1 MACLRRTFWVLGA
14 LMLLH
19 APARAQ
25 NDDAAI
31 RGLLNRLETIV
42 QEGDRSAFGG
52 LLAGTADRERAGE
65 FAELEL
71 RDGATRVVI
80 QERDRQHLQGT
91 LPGNGYRLVVDALI
105 ESGDRARISTI
116 QLDIKKIEDE
126 WFVADQEQLSVVE
139 NLFRLSVNPDK
150 QFNVS
155 NVKIASE
162 DLELTLVEG
171 SVFVIETDRGITG
184 LVFTGRGDMTFRPSP
199 ETEQGQVRI
208 FAGTDTLASRF
219 DVLYVRASDMPSHID
234 LSALSARPVDQRDL
248 RRAQQIFREESPK
261 SFALDLADLTRD
273 TWSLLPGD
281 GDFLTEVRT
290 RRFSALTYSRSRGD
304 AEDVSLFDR
313 RRGRTIAAYASK
325 AKLATRGRFYN
336 EDDLAGYDVLDHEV
350 DVAYTP
356 ERRWLEGR
364 ATLRLRT
371 RTFLGQITLR
381 LAQPLVVQSVYSSD
395 FGRLFHL
402 RVRNQDTVLVN
413 LPAGL
418 PPDVVVA
425 LTVVYAGRLN
435 PQTADQENQQPDRD
449 LVPPGVDSSYLRA
462 EPSFLYS
469 NRSYWHPQ
477 PTISD
482 YATATLRIT
491 VPAAYSCIATGE
503 PAADSPALVPG
514 KEPSQNRKVYTFT
527 AARPARYFS
536 FVVSR
541 LTQPEQSIVEFE
553 RSNESGGGNG
563 AAEPAIFGAYENLEF
578 SMQSQPR
585 QLQRGREVARQA
597 VDIARFYESII
608 GDSPYQSFS
617 LAVLENLLPGGH
629 SPAYFAIVN
638 QPIAGTPVTW
648 RNDPASFQNY
658 PEFFVAHEV
667 AHQWWGH
674 AVGWRNYHEQ
684 WLSEGFAQYFAAL
697 YAQRSRDDDVFR
709 SVMRQMRRWALDES
723 DQGPVYLG
731 YRLGHVKN
739 ESRVFRALVYNKSAV
754 VLHMLRRLIGDDAF
768 FSGIRRFYAESR
780 FRKAGTVD
788 LQAAMEVVTGR
799 SLERFF
805 ERWIY
810 GATLPRLRFSHRIE
824 PADGGQQIVLRI
836 DQDGELFDV
845 PVTVTLQYA
854 DRSVDVVVPV
864 TDRTVEVRVPL
875 EGALRGLEISDD
887 DGTLAEIVETS

>member
-1 MACLRRTFWVLGA
+1 MACLRRTSWLVGA
-14 LMLLH
+14 LLLLSP
-19 APARAQ
+19 PARAQ
-25 NDDAAI
+25 DDDASI

-42 QEGDRSAFGG
+42 QQADRGAFDT
-52 LLAGTADRERAGE
+52 LLAGTADRGRVEE
-65 FAELEL
+65 FADLEL
-71 RDGATRVVI
+71 RDGATKVVI

-91 LPGNGYRLVVDALI
+91 LPGNGYRLVIDAFI
-105 ESGDRARISTI
+105 ESADRARISTI
-116 QLDIKKIEDE
+116 QLDIKKVEDE
-126 WFVADQEQLSVVE
+126 WLVADGEQLSVVD
-139 NLFRLSVNPDK
+139 NLFRLSVTPDK
-150 QFNVS
+150 QFSVA

-162 DLELTLVEG
+162 DLDLTLVEG
-171 SVFVIETDRGITG
+171 SVFVVETDRGITG

-199 ETEQGQVRI
+199 ETEQTQVRI
-208 FAGTDTLASRF
+208 FSGAETLASRF
-219 DVLYVRASDMPSHID
+219 EVLYVRAANMPSHID
-234 LSALSARPVDQRDL
+234 LSALAARPVDQRDL

-261 SFALDLADLTRD
+261 SFALDLPDLTRD
-273 TWSLLPGD
+273 TWSLLPGE
-281 GDFLTEVRT
+281 GDFLAEVRT
-290 RRFSALTYSRSRGD
+290 RRFSALTYSRSRD
-304 AEDVSLFDR
+304 NAEDVSLFDR

-325 AKLATRGRFYN
+325 AKLEARGRFYN

-350 DVAYTP
+350 DVAFTP

-371 RTFLGQITLR
+371 RAFLGQITLR

-435 PQTADQENQQPDRD
+435 PQTADQENQQ
-449 LVPPGVDSSYLRA
+449 VEPPGVDASYLPRA

-477 PTISD
+477 PPVSD

-503 PAADSPALVPG
+503 PAADSPTLVPG
-514 KEPSQNRKVYTFT
+514 KETSQNHKVYTFS

-541 LTQPEQSIVEFE
+541 LTQPETSIVKFDRASEG
-553 RSNESGGGNG
+553 SGGNG

-578 SMQSQPR
+578 RMQSQPR

-597 VDIARFYESII
+597 MSIARFYESIV

-674 AVGWRNYHEQ
+674 AIGWRNYHEQ

-709 SVMRQMRRWALDES
+709 SVMRQMRRWAIDES

-768 FSGIRRFYAESR
+768 FSGIRRFYADSR

-788 LQAAMEVVTGR
+788 LQAAMEVVAGR

-810 GATLPRLRFSHRIE
+810 GATLPRLRFSHRLE
-824 PADGGQQIVLRI
+824 PAGRGQQVVLRI

-864 TDRTVEVRVPL
+864 TERTVEVRVPL
-875 EGALRGLEISDD
+875 EGTLRDVEISED
-887 DGTLAEIVETS
+887 DGTLAEVVETS